1 MLKANVDSIFLKT
14 LISTVTHV
22 SVIFSRTQ
30 FWHNSFIYQNLTKI
44 EVVNMTSFVTGFI
57 IFLISHSANIFF
69 QNLKTILV
77 KRVGLLLWKG
87 IVSLLAIL
95 GFVLMVTHYQEA
107 KSVSIDLWSPSIQI
121 LYLSYILNF
130 FAIWLLVS
138 AYIPRNF
145 IKLKLKHPMIL
156 GVKTWAFAHLLVNGD
171 TFSIFVFG
179 ITLAWAILSFRNAR
193 KTASP
198 ITTDPGKKYSIHA
211 SAATFFIGIMIWLYI
226 IRAGHEYI
234 AGIGLLITN

>member
-1 MLKANVDSIFLKT
+1 
-14 LISTVTHV
+14 
-22 SVIFSRTQ
+22 
-30 FWHNSFIYQNLTKI
+30 
-44 EVVNMTSFVTGFI
+44 MTSFVTGFI

-69 QNLKTILV
+69 QNLKTILIE
-77 KRVGLLLWKG
+77 RVGLILWKI

-107 KSVSIDLWSPSIQI
+107 KSFSINLWSPTIPI

-130 FAIWLLVS
+130 FAIWLVVS
-138 AYIPRNF
+138 AYVPRNV
-145 IKLKLKHPMIL
+145 IKLKLRHPMIL

-179 ITLAWAILSFRNAR
+179 ITLAWAVFSFRSAR
-193 KTASP
+193 KMAP
-198 ITTDPGKKYSIHA
+198 MIAIGQGGKYSLHA

-226 IRAGHEYI
+226 IRAGHEYL
-234 AGIGLLITN
+234 AGIGLLITT

>member
-1 MLKANVDSIFLKT
+1 
-14 LISTVTHV
+14 
-22 SVIFSRTQ
+22 
-30 FWHNSFIYQNLTKI
+30 
-44 EVVNMTSFVTGFI
+44 MTSFVTGFI

-77 KRVGLLLWKG
+77 KRVGLLLWKF

-107 KSVSIDLWSPSIQI
+107 KSFSINLWSPNIPI

-130 FAIWLLVS
+130 FAIWLVVS
-138 AYIPRNF
+138 AYVPRNV
-145 IKLKLKHPMIL
+145 IKLKLRHPMII

-179 ITLAWAILSFRNAR
+179 LTLAWAVFSFRSSRKMVSTIAAR
-193 KTASP
+193 QGA
-198 ITTDPGKKYSIHA
+198 KYSIHA

-226 IRAGHEYI
+226 IRAGHEYL
-234 AGIGLLITN
+234 AGIDLLIAT

>member
-1 MLKANVDSIFLKT
+1 
-14 LISTVTHV
+14 
-22 SVIFSRTQ
+22 
-30 FWHNSFIYQNLTKI
+30 
-44 EVVNMTSFVTGFI
+44 MTSFVTGFI

-69 QNLKTILV
+69 QNLKTILI
-77 KRVGLLLWKG
+77 KRVGLILWKI

-107 KSVSIDLWSPSIQI
+107 KSFSINLWSPTIPI

-130 FAIWLLVS
+130 FAIWLVVS
-138 AYIPRNF
+138 AYVPRNV
-145 IKLKLKHPMIL
+145 IKLKLRHPMIL
-156 GVKTWAFAHLLVNGD
+156 GVKTWAFAHLLANGD

-179 ITLAWAILSFRNAR
+179 ITLVWAVFSFRSAR
-193 KTASP
+193 KVVSTVNTIP
-198 ITTDPGKKYSIHA
+198 EKKYSIHA

-226 IRAGHEYI
+226 IRVGHEHI

>member
-1 MLKANVDSIFLKT
+1 
-14 LISTVTHV
+14 
-22 SVIFSRTQ
+22 
-30 FWHNSFIYQNLTKI
+30 
-44 EVVNMTSFVTGFI
+44 MTSFVTGFI
-57 IFLISHSANIFF
+57 IFLVSHSANIFF
-69 QNLKTILV
+69 QNIKTVLV
-77 KRVGLLLWKG
+77 KRVGVLLWKT
-87 IVSLLAIL
+87 IVSLLAIF

-107 KSVSIDLWSPSIQI
+107 KSFSITLWSPTILF

-138 AYIPRNF
+138 AYIPRNV

-156 GVKTWAFAHLLVNGD
+156 GVKTWAFAHLLANGD

-179 ITLAWAILSFRNAR
+179 ITLVWAVFSFRSAR
-193 KTASP
+193 KVVSTVNTIP
-198 ITTDPGKKYSIHA
+198 EKKYSIHA

-226 IRAGHEYI
+226 IRVGHEHI

>member
-1 MLKANVDSIFLKT
+1 
-14 LISTVTHV
+14 
-22 SVIFSRTQ
+22 
-30 FWHNSFIYQNLTKI
+30 
-44 EVVNMTSFVTGFI
+44 MTSFVTGFI

-77 KRVGLLLWKG
+77 KRVGLLLWKI

-107 KSVSIDLWSPSIQI
+107 KSFSIDLWSPNIPI

-138 AYIPRNF
+138 AYIPRNV

-179 ITLAWAILSFRNAR
+179 ITLAWAVFSFRTAR
-193 KTASP
+193 KMAS
-198 ITTDPGKKYSIHA
+198 TDYYRPGKKILNSRQR
-211 SAATFFIGIMIWLYI
+211 SDFFHRYHDLALHNKGW
-226 IRAGHEYI
+226 
-234 AGIGLLITN
+234 T

>member
-1 MLKANVDSIFLKT
+1 
-14 LISTVTHV
+14 
-22 SVIFSRTQ
+22 
-30 FWHNSFIYQNLTKI
+30 
-44 EVVNMTSFVTGFI
+44 MTSFVTGFI
-57 IFLISHSANIFF
+57 IFLVSHSANIFF
-69 QNLKTILV
+69 QNLKTVLV
-77 KRVGLLLWKG
+77 KRVGVLLWKT

-107 KSVSIDLWSPSIQI
+107 KSFSITLWSPNILF

-138 AYIPRNF
+138 AYIPRNV

-156 GVKTWAFAHLLVNGD
+156 GVKTWAFAHLLANGD

-179 ITLAWAILSFRNAR
+179 ITLVWAVFSFRSAR
-193 KTASP
+193 KVVSTVNT
-198 ITTDPGKKYSIHA
+198 IVEKKYSIHA

-226 IRAGHEYI
+226 IRVGHEHI

>member
-1 MLKANVDSIFLKT
+1 
-14 LISTVTHV
+14 
-22 SVIFSRTQ
+22 
-30 FWHNSFIYQNLTKI
+30 
-44 EVVNMTSFVTGFI
+44 MTSFVTGFI

-69 QNLKTILV
+69 QNLKTIV
-77 KRVGLLLWKG
+77 VNRIGVLLWKT

-107 KSVSIDLWSPSIQI
+107 KSFSITLWSPNLLI

-138 AYIPRNF
+138 AYIPRN
-145 IKLKLKHPMIL
+145 IVKLKLKHPMIL
-156 GVKTWAFAHLLVNGD
+156 GVKTWAFAHLRVNGD

-179 ITLAWAILSFRNAR
+179 ITLVWAVFSFRSAR
-193 KTASP
+193 KIAPTVNTS
-198 ITTDPGKKYSIHA
+198 PGKKQSIHA

-226 IRAGHEYI
+226 IRVGHEHI

>member
-1 MLKANVDSIFLKT
+1 
-14 LISTVTHV
+14 
-22 SVIFSRTQ
+22 
-30 FWHNSFIYQNLTKI
+30 
-44 EVVNMTSFVTGFI
+44 MTSFVAGFM

-69 QNLKTILV
+69 QNLKTMLV
-77 KRVGLLLWKG
+77 KRVGLLLWKI

-95 GFVLMVTHYQEA
+95 GFVLMATHYHEA
-107 KSVSIDLWSPSIQI
+107 KSFSIALWSPSIPI

-138 AYIPRNF
+138 AYIPRNV

-156 GVKTWAFAHLLVNGD
+156 GVKTWAFGHLLVNGD

-179 ITLAWAILSFRNAR
+179 MTLAWAVLSFRAAR
-193 KTASP
+193 KILSTV
-198 ITTDPGKKYSIHA
+198 TTSSEKKYSIHA

-226 IRAGHEYI
+226 IRAGHEYV
-234 AGIGLLITN
+234 AGIGLLVAT

>member
-1 MLKANVDSIFLKT
+1 
-14 LISTVTHV
+14 
-22 SVIFSRTQ
+22 
-30 FWHNSFIYQNLTKI
+30 
-44 EVVNMTSFVTGFI
+44 MTSFLTGFI

-77 KRVGLLLWKG
+77 KRVGLLLWKT

-95 GFVLMVTHYQEA
+95 GFALMVTNYQDA
-107 KSVSIDLWSPSIQI
+107 KSFSIILWSPGILI

-138 AYIPRNF
+138 AYIPRNI

-171 TFSIFVFG
+171 TFSVFVFG
-179 ITLAWAILSFRNAR
+179 ITLAWAIFSFRSAR
-193 KTASP
+193 KMTSP
-198 ITTDPGKKYSIHA
+198 ITTGPENKYSINA

-226 IRAGHEYI
+226 VRAGHEQI

>member
-1 MLKANVDSIFLKT
+1 
-14 LISTVTHV
+14 
-22 SVIFSRTQ
+22 
-30 FWHNSFIYQNLTKI
+30 
-44 EVVNMTSFVTGFI
+44 MTSFVTGFI

-77 KRVGLLLWKG
+77 KRVGLLLWKI

-107 KSVSIDLWSPSIQI
+107 KSFSIDLWSPNIPI

-138 AYIPRNF
+138 AYIPRNV

-179 ITLAWAILSFRNAR
+179 ITLAWAVFSFRSAR
-193 KTASP
+193 KMASP
-198 ITTDPGKKYSIHA
+198 ITTGQGKKILNSRQR
-211 SAATFFIGIMIWLYI
+211 SDFFHRNHDLALHNKGW
-226 IRAGHEYI
+226 
-234 AGIGLLITN
+234 T

>member
-1 MLKANVDSIFLKT
+1 
-14 LISTVTHV
+14 
-22 SVIFSRTQ
+22 
-30 FWHNSFIYQNLTKI
+30 
-44 EVVNMTSFVTGFI
+44 MTSFVTGFI

-77 KRVGLLLWKG
+77 KRVGVLLWKT

-107 KSVSIDLWSPSIQI
+107 KSFSITLWSPNILI

-130 FAIWLLVS
+130 FAIWLLIS
-138 AYIPRNF
+138 AYIPRNV

-171 TFSIFVFG
+171 TFSVFVFG
-179 ITLAWAILSFRNAR
+179 TTLVWAVFSFRSAR
-193 KTASP
+193 KVASNFN
-198 ITTDPGKKYSIHA
+198 TSPGKKYSIHA

-226 IRAGHEYI
+226 IRAGHEHI
-234 AGIGLLITN
+234 AGIGLLIAN

>member
-1 MLKANVDSIFLKT
+1 
-14 LISTVTHV
+14 
-22 SVIFSRTQ
+22 
-30 FWHNSFIYQNLTKI
+30 
-44 EVVNMTSFVTGFI
+44 MTSFVTGFI
-57 IFLISHSANIFF
+57 IFLISHSAIIFF
-69 QNLKTILV
+69 HNLKTILV
-77 KRVGLLLWKG
+77 KRVGLLLWKL

-107 KSVSIDLWSPSIQI
+107 KSFSINLWSPTIPI

-130 FAIWLLVS
+130 FAIWFVVS
-138 AYIPRNF
+138 AYVPRNV
-145 IKLKLKHPMIL
+145 IKLKLRHRMIL

-179 ITLAWAILSFRNAR
+179 ITLAWAVLSFRSAR
-193 KTASP
+193 KMAST
-198 ITTDPGKKYSIHA
+198 ITTGPGKKYSIHA

>member
-1 MLKANVDSIFLKT
+1 
-14 LISTVTHV
+14 
-22 SVIFSRTQ
+22 
-30 FWHNSFIYQNLTKI
+30 
-44 EVVNMTSFVTGFI
+44 MTSFVTGFI

-77 KRVGLLLWKG
+77 KRVGLLLWKM

-107 KSVSIDLWSPSIQI
+107 KSFSIALWSPTIPI
-121 LYLSYILNF
+121 LYVSYILNF

-138 AYIPRNF
+138 TYIPRNI

-171 TFSIFVFG
+171 TLSIFVFG
-179 ITLAWAILSFRNAR
+179 VTLVWAVFSFRTAR
-193 KTASP
+193 KMVSTVTTSP
-198 ITTDPGKKYSIHA
+198 EKKYSIQS

-234 AGIGLLITN
+234 AGIGLLNAT

>member
-1 MLKANVDSIFLKT
+1 
-14 LISTVTHV
+14 
-22 SVIFSRTQ
+22 
-30 FWHNSFIYQNLTKI
+30 
-44 EVVNMTSFVTGFI
+44 MTSFVTGFI
-57 IFLISHSANIFF
+57 IFLVSHSANIFF
-69 QNLKTILV
+69 QNLKTVLV
-77 KRVGLLLWKG
+77 KRVGVLLWKT

-107 KSVSIDLWSPSIQI
+107 KSFSITLWSPTILF

-138 AYIPRNF
+138 AYIPRNV

-156 GVKTWAFAHLLVNGD
+156 GVKTWAFAHLLANGD

-179 ITLAWAILSFRNAR
+179 ITLVWAVFSFRSAR
-193 KTASP
+193 KVVSTVNTIP
-198 ITTDPGKKYSIHA
+198 EKKYSIHA

-226 IRAGHEYI
+226 IRVGHEHI

>member
-1 MLKANVDSIFLKT
+1 
-14 LISTVTHV
+14 
-22 SVIFSRTQ
+22 
-30 FWHNSFIYQNLTKI
+30 
-44 EVVNMTSFVTGFI
+44 MTSFVTGFI

-77 KRVGLLLWKG
+77 KRVGVLLWKT

-107 KSVSIDLWSPSIQI
+107 KSFSITLWSPNILI

-130 FAIWLLVS
+130 FAIWLLIS
-138 AYIPRNF
+138 AYIPRNV

-171 TFSIFVFG
+171 TFSVFVFG
-179 ITLAWAILSFRNAR
+179 TTLVWAVFSFRSAR
-193 KTASP
+193 KVASNFN
-198 ITTDPGKKYSIHA
+198 TSPGKKYSIHA

-226 IRAGHEYI
+226 IRAGHEHI

>member
-1 MLKANVDSIFLKT
+1 
-14 LISTVTHV
+14 
-22 SVIFSRTQ
+22 
-30 FWHNSFIYQNLTKI
+30 
-44 EVVNMTSFVTGFI
+44 MTSFVTGFI

-77 KRVGLLLWKG
+77 NKVGLLLWKI

-107 KSVSIDLWSPSIQI
+107 KSFSINLWSPNIPI

-130 FAIWLLVS
+130 FAIWLVVS
-138 AYIPRNF
+138 AYVPRNV

-179 ITLAWAILSFRNAR
+179 ITLAWAIFSFRSAR
-193 KTASP
+193 KMASM
-198 ITTDPGKKYSIHA
+198 IGTGQGGKYSIHA
-211 SAATFFIGIMIWLYI
+211 SAASFFIGIMIWLYI
-226 IRAGHEYI
+226 IRAGHEYL
-234 AGIGLLITN
+234 AGIGLLVAT

>member
-1 MLKANVDSIFLKT
+1 
-14 LISTVTHV
+14 
-22 SVIFSRTQ
+22 
-30 FWHNSFIYQNLTKI
+30 
-44 EVVNMTSFVTGFI
+44 MTSFLTGFI
-57 IFLISHSANIFF
+57 IFLISHSANIFL
-69 QNLKTILV
+69 QSLKTILV
-77 KRVGLLLWKG
+77 KRVGLLLWKT

-95 GFVLMVTHYQEA
+95 GFALMVTNYQDA
-107 KSVSIDLWSPSIQI
+107 KSFSIILWSPGILI

-138 AYIPRNF
+138 AYIPRNI

-171 TFSIFVFG
+171 TFSVFVFG
-179 ITLAWAILSFRNAR
+179 ITLAWAIFSFRSAR
-193 KTASP
+193 KMTSP
-198 ITTDPGKKYSIHA
+198 ITTGPEKKYSIHA

-226 IRAGHEYI
+226 VRAGHEQI

>member
-1 MLKANVDSIFLKT
+1 MA
-14 LISTVTHV
+14 
-22 SVIFSRTQ
+22 
-30 FWHNSFIYQNLTKI
+30 
-44 EVVNMTSFVTGFI
+44 SFVTGFI

-77 KRVGLLLWKG
+77 KRVGVLLWKT

-107 KSVSIDLWSPSIQI
+107 KSFSITLWSPNILI

-130 FAIWLLVS
+130 FAIWLLIS
-138 AYIPRNF
+138 AYIPRNV

-171 TFSIFVFG
+171 TFSVFVFG
-179 ITLAWAILSFRNAR
+179 TTLVWAVFSFRSAR
-193 KTASP
+193 KVASNFN
-198 ITTDPGKKYSIHA
+198 TSPGKKYSIHA

-226 IRAGHEYI
+226 IRAGHEHI

>member
-1 MLKANVDSIFLKT
+1 
-14 LISTVTHV
+14 
-22 SVIFSRTQ
+22 
-30 FWHNSFIYQNLTKI
+30 
-44 EVVNMTSFVTGFI
+44 MTSFVTGFI

-77 KRVGLLLWKG
+77 NKVGLLLWKI

-107 KSVSIDLWSPSIQI
+107 KSFSINLWSPNIPI

-130 FAIWLLVS
+130 FAIWLVVS
-138 AYIPRNF
+138 AYVPRNV

-179 ITLAWAILSFRNAR
+179 ITLAWAILSFRTAR
-193 KTASP
+193 KTASAS
-198 ITTDPGKKYSIHA
+198 TAGQGEKYSIHA